1 MCSGLFLLRAQGV
14 DAGAAWGCQCGA
26 PGQDRSV
33 GQRSNLHA
41 RAQSVEGEGEG
52 HDPLVEWGLGML
64 GGQSEV

>member
-1 MCSGLFLLRAQGV
+1 MGSSYLGLSGWMRGQPGAVSVALQDKTGV
-14 DAGAAWGCQCGA
+14 WGRGLTYH
-26 PGQDRSV
+26 V
-33 GQRSNLHA
+33 